1 MLALFIFEGVCTDLL
16 VPETV
21 SSEEQVMIYV
31 VHFIQLIPACSE
43 LSTGAII
50 IIRGEQGQFQAS
62 IMPLLKVLF
71 PVQTPFNP
79 YTKGVLPYPS

>member
-31 VHFIQLIPACSE
+31 VHFIQLIPACSQ

-50 IIRGEQGQFQAS
+50 IIRGEQGRFQAS